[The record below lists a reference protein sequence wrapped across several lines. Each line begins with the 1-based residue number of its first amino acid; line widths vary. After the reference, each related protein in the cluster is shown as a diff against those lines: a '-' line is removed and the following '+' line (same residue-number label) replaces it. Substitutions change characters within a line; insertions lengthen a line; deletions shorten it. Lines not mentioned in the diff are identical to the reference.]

1 LIHVNAIAAEIAQAL
16 SADARWRRSN
26 MSRADRDRAAV
37 TGALSAVLL
46 MLPSP
51 YAAAD
56 VLPPGGGDGSAGY
69 RLASQWCRECHAI
82 EALAVNTGKPAP
94 DFVAVANLPST
105 TALALKVFLQSSHK
119 TMPNFIIKPAD
130 ADDLVA
136 YILSLKRD

>member
-1 LIHVNAIAAEIAQAL
+1 MKQTGGHPTMLRAIC
-16 SADARWRRSN
+16 R
-26 MSRADRDRAAV
+26 RAAV
-37 TGALSAVLL
+37 TGALGAVVL
-46 MLPSP
+46 MFQLPHAS
-51 YAAAD
+51 AD

-69 RLASQWCRECHAI
+69 RLASQWCRDCHAI
-82 EALAVNTGKPAP
+82 EPSAVWTGKPAP

-105 TALALKVFLQSSHK
+105 TALALKVFLQTSHK